1 MARRPDLAEF
11 DKPLSRD
18 QLAQLTRRLAVLS
31 PYDVAKAFRNAHV
44 RCAMNGDLLP
54 AAAAVQELV
63 TAWRLM
69 RRRKSRGIGG
79 ACTLEGLMRA

>member
-1 MARRPDLAEF
+1 MARRPDPAEF

-31 PYDVAKAFRNAHV
+31 PLHVQRAYRDAYV

-54 AAAAVQELV
+54 PAAAVQEMV
-63 TAWRLM
+63 CAWKLLRQWKIRN
-69 RRRKSRGIGG
+69 RRR
-79 ACTLEGLMRA
+79 

>member
-11 DKPLSRD
+11 DKPLSRE

-31 PYDVAKAFRNAHV
+31 PHDVQRAYCDAYV

-54 AAAAVQELV
+54 PAAAMQELV
-63 TAWRLM
+63 TAWKLM
-69 RRRKSRGIGG
+69 RQWKLRN
-79 ACTLEGLMRA
+79 RAR